1 MLQESQS
8 YGPVVG
14 IFNLAGTAFNRIL
27 PNQTPEMFK
36 WCFAPKYV
44 ATKYL
49 DELSRSFCPALEHF
63 VVFSSVA
70 SGRGS
75 PGQTNYSMANS
86 IMDRIIE
93 NRVQQN
99 LPGKSIQW
107 GPICDGGMLARS
119 TKNDDTI
126 NFMGLSQQRIDR
138 CYYEFDDLLFGKCP
152 IVSCIQIAHDSNV
165 EESNVFAQVLK
176 VFGVNDVKK
185 IRTSATL
192 ADLGADSLTVS
203 EVKQILER
211 EVNVTLCA
219 NRIRNLTVEELKNII
234 G

>member
-1 MLQESQS
+1 MDGVVQVKRTTRWPIRSWIESLKIVCS
-8 YGPVVG
+8 K
-14 IFNLAGTAFNRIL
+14 ICR
-27 PNQTPEMFK
+27 
-36 WCFAPKYV
+36 
-44 ATKYL
+44 
-49 DELSRSFCPALEHF
+49 
-63 VVFSSVA
+63 
-70 SGRGS
+70 
-75 PGQTNYSMANS
+75 
-86 IMDRIIE
+86 E
-93 NRVQQN
+93 NRFN
-99 LPGKSIQW
+99 G
-107 GPICDGGMLARS
+107 GPIRDGGMLARF

-152 IVSCIQIAHDSNV
+152 IVSCIRIAHDSNV

-192 ADLGADSLTVS
+192 ADLGADSLTVL